1 MGQLLTIAYLF
12 TIFMFIFLVAY
23 VLWRIIWFRNY
34 GGNSHHFILSYLVEI
49 PIDRNFNIQEIN

>member
-34 GGNSHHFILSYLVEI
+34 GGKFC
-49 PIDRNFNIQEIN
+49 